1 MFEMGTFCVPG
12 KKRRRQRRKNRETIF
27 SLYRQNY
34 KTGILIEN
42 KICLDDLLFILPTQE
57 KRMGGTF
64 VPRVFGPNKK
74 NFFNKKNGGKNGGR
88 KFFAFL

>member
-1 MFEMGTFCVPG
+1 MFEMGTFYVPG
-12 KKRRRQRRKNRETIF
+12 KKRKRQRRKRKSRKKYQI
-27 SLYRQNY
+27 S
-34 KTGILIEN
+34 TGIIKIEN
-42 KICLDDLLFILPTQE
+42 KFYLDELLFILPTEE
-57 KRMGGTF
+57 KKEGGTF